1 MLKQVQKK
9 ILLQRLIRK
18 MKASKTGGAAT
29 AHFTWCI
36 GSGTGATGIYS
47 TGPTGNFGDVYR

>member
-29 AHFTWCI
+29 
-36 GSGTGATGIYS
+36 GN
-47 TGPTGNFGDVYR
+47 TGPTGLMAIPTGMTGAVGS